1 MRLHFLL
8 KIVTAQKVACVTSEN
23 LPDHGFTIKSIEL
36 AMRKP
41 AELPILPKCIEKKVQ
56 SA

>member
-1 MRLHFLL
+1 M
-8 KIVTAQKVACVTSEN
+8 TAQKVACVTSKK
-23 LPDHGFTIKSIEL
+23 LPDHGFTILSNEL

-56 SA
+56 KFGELPF